1 MNATDRQPVLSVSAV
16 TRDFGAVRALEGVS
30 LDFLPGEVHGLVGEN
45 GAGKSTLMRIL
56 AGVDQP
62 TGGRVLHRGRP
73 ARLSSPA
80 DANRLGITM
89 VHQELNLVDE
99 LSAADNIFLGR
110 EPMRLGLMDRA
121 SMESRAGEL
130 LRRVGSDV
138 SPRDK
143 VGRLSVARRQMV
155 EIAKALSFD
164 ARVLIL
170 DEPTAVLAR
179 RDVRRLLDL
188 VRRLRNEGVT
198 VVYISHLLDEVIA
211 LCDRI
216 SVLRDGKLVRTLAS
230 ADGLTEGALASMMVG
245 RQMADHFPPRPA
257 VSSEVVLS
265 VRNLRAGRWAQD
277 VSFDVRRGEILGLAG
292 LVGAGRTETAEALM
306 GLRRR
311 DGGQVRLLGRPI
323 RPAHPR
329 DAVDAGMAYLSEDR
343 RGRGLVIGRPIREN
357 LTLAAL
363 RNYTRGLIWPGRER
377 TAAAELIARLGIK
390 VGSMDDDIRT
400 LSGGNQQ
407 KVALAKWLP
416 CRPAAL
422 LLDEPTRGV
431 DIGAKEELYRLIRDL
446 ASGGLACVMISS
458 ELNELLGM
466 AHRIAVMRAGRV
478 SAVLEGSEMTE
489 ENVMLAAAGV
499 SQEVAP

>member
-1 MNATDRQPVLSVSAV
+1 MSADDRQPVLAVENV
-16 TRDFGAVRALEGVS
+16 TRNFGAVRALDGVS
-30 LDFLPGEVHGLVGEN
+30 LDFLPGEIHGLVGEN

-56 AGVDQP
+56 AGIDQP
-62 TGGRVLHRGRP
+62 TAGRVLHQGRTVHL
-73 ARLSSPA
+73 AGPA

-110 EPMRLGLMDRA
+110 EPLRRGLIDRGA
-121 SMESRAGEL
+121 MESRAADL

-138 SPRDK
+138 SPRET

-155 EIAKALSFD
+155 EIAKALSFN

-179 RDVRRLLDL
+179 RDVERLLGL
-188 VRRLRNEGVT
+188 VRRLRVEGVT
-198 VVYISHLLDEVIA
+198 VIYISHLLDEVLA

-216 SVLRDGKLVRTLAS
+216 SVLRDGRQVRTVEVQR
-230 ADGLTEGALASMMVG
+230 GLTEAKLASFMVG
-245 RQMADHFPPRPA
+245 REMSDHFPPRARPT
-257 VSSEVVLS
+257 SEMVLS
-265 VRNLRAGRWAQD
+265 VRGLRAGRAVRG

-292 LVGAGRTETAEALM
+292 LVGAGRTETAEAIM

-311 DGGQVRLLGRPI
+311 EGGEVRLRGRPI
-323 RPAHPR
+323 RATHPR
-329 DAVDAGMAYLSEDR
+329 EAVKAGLAYLSEDR
-343 RGRGLVIGRPIREN
+343 RGRGLVMGRPIREN
-357 LTLAAL
+357 LTLVTL
-363 RNYTRGLIWPGRER
+363 RNYTRGLIRPGRER
-377 TAAAELIARLGIK
+377 AAAAELIDRLGIK
-390 VGSMDDDIRT
+390 VGSMDDDVRT

-422 LLDEPTRGV
+422 VLDEPTRGV
-431 DIGAKEELYRLIRDL
+431 DIGAKEEIYRLIRDL
-446 ASGGLACVMISS
+446 SSEGLACVMISS

-466 AHRIAVMRAGRV
+466 AHRIAVLRAGRV

-499 SQEVAP
+499 SEEVAP